1 MKLKLM
7 SALMMVVLLTVGC
20 TDDKTPQKQEKEAE
34 EFLEQLETTKN
45 ETLESQVE
53 NEKAIIE
60 HQLFI
65 MEKLDIAGGKFV
77 VGKEVK
83 DDEAKHLAEKYSEQL
98 KKEYPNLSV
107 VITIIRDGKEI
118 TSVELD

>member
-1 MKLKLM
+1 M
-7 SALMMVVLLTVGC
+7 SALMMVFLLTTGC

-83 DDEAKHLAEKYSEQL
+83 DDEAKHLAEKYAEQM

>member
-1 MKLKLM
+1 
-7 SALMMVVLLTVGC
+7 MMVLLLTTGC

-53 NEKAIIE
+53 HEKAFIE

-83 DDEAKHLAEKYSEQL
+83 DDEAKRLAEKYAEQM
-98 KKEYPNLSV
+98 KEEYPNLAV